1 MVHHNSL
8 VFLCGHSMVHHNMVW
23 FGMVWA
29 SCVAPT
35 AGDDGE
41 STPAPPTAPNTPQE
55 QTSHQTQSHFYRKQK
70 KTKANSFCTM
80 QCLNG
85 NPVQYFWRNFQPLI
99 SYLLQASSED
109 FHNSQWLRIVSIV
122 SIHQLYQC
130 DSESLYPFRGRNH
143 SGRIWR
149 LCINATQNN
158 AIPLNTTQHHVI
170 PRNDI

>member
-1 MVHHNSL
+1 MKYGIVHHNSL
-8 VFLCGHSMVHHNMVW
+8 VFLCGHSMVQHDMVW

-85 NPVQYFWRNFQPLI
+85 NPVQYFLAQFPVLDLI
-99 SYLLQASSED
+99 SVTSLVRR
-109 FHNSQWLRIVSIV
+109 FSQQSVTQDSFYCINTSIV
-122 SIHQLYQC
+122 SM
-130 DSESLYPFRGRNH
+130 
-143 SGRIWR
+143 R
-149 LCINATQNN
+149 LR
-158 AIPLNTTQHHVI
+158 VI
-170 PRNDI
+170 VSF